1 MSSMWRPAVILPVLL
16 GTAAS
21 GSAQYSSPYSAAPT
35 YSYASSQ
42 NVSAWINQWRT
53 LRQSPSYRF
62 ADYAPFVIANPD
74 WPDAAK
80 IRGWAQKAMQPGEN
94 NATVIA
100 FFANDKPDSGN
111 GWARLADADAASGR
125 MAEALHAARNPWAP
139 PHLAAR
145 DAHAIWARYG
155 GRLTRPAHP
164 PAAHPP

>member
-100 FFANDKPDSGN
+100 FFANDKPGLGID
-111 GWARLADADAASGR
+111 LD
-125 MAEALHAARNPWAP
+125 EK
-139 PHLAAR
+139 LAAKFPITDDPAFDYRWGNLRRR
-145 DAHAIWARYG
+145 DG
-155 GRLTRPAHP
+155 TVTKP
-164 PAAHPP
+164 